1 MLLVSVR
8 QGKLFF
14 FSKTSDTLVFF
25 LSCPPTALLCALFQG
40 GTVIRRFSGSENT
53 IPSSGKDELPNRTV
67 NAASKQGFAIYVDEP
82 EQKENYGCQVAE
94 ELESSLCE
102 LDTSA
107 MTSSIHL
114 LLDLSTGN
122 SCYYSGSIYSTSAY
136 RVVMNCD
143 AGKLLSSLCYSK

>member
-1 MLLVSVR
+1 L
-8 QGKLFF
+8 
-14 FSKTSDTLVFF
+14 
-25 LSCPPTALLCALFQG
+25 
-40 GTVIRRFSGSENT
+40 SGSENT
-53 IPSSGKDELPNRTV
+53 NPSSGKDELPNYV
-67 NAASKQGFAIYVDEP
+67 VSAAPKQTFAIYVDEP
-82 EQKENYGCQVAE
+82 EEKENYSCQVAE

-122 SCYYSGSIYSTSAY
+122 SCCYSDGIYSRSTP

-143 AGKLLSSLCYSK
+143 AVKLVSSLCYNK

>member
-1 MLLVSVR
+1 MI
-8 QGKLFF
+8 F
-14 FSKTSDTLVFF
+14 FSKTSDTVVFF

-40 GTVIRRFSGSENT
+40 AAVTRCFSGSENT
-53 IPSSGKDELPNRTV
+53 IPSSGKDELPSRMV

-82 EQKENYGCQVAE
+82 EQKENYSCQVAE

-122 SCYYSGSIYSTSAY
+122 SCYYSDGIYSTSTC

-143 AGKLLSSLCYSK
+143 AGKLVTSLCYDK